1 MRRASLHARR
11 LLWQDGNVEV
21 IMDEPIVKNYSFTQG
36 VGKDGMPKYFIDGSE
51 IRDKMTWER
60 LKNKAGQVMN
70 ESFEDVNNSMSSGMD
85 DMSDL
90 RQKTQIIKKAKGGKV
105 SSASSRG
112 DGCAQRGK
120 TKGRMI

>member
-1 MRRASLHARR
+1 
-11 LLWQDGNVEV
+11 
-21 IMDEPIVKNYSFTQG
+21 MDEPIVKNYSFTQG

-90 RQKTQIIKKAKGGKV
+90 RQKTQTIKKAKGGKV

>member
-1 MRRASLHARR
+1 
-11 LLWQDGNVEV
+11 
-21 IMDEPIVKNYSFTQG
+21 MDEPIVKNYSFTQG

-51 IRDKMTWER
+51 IRDKTTWER
-60 LKNKAGQVMN
+60 LKAKTNQVMD
-70 ESFEDVNNSMSSGMD
+70 DVMKDSAAEFDAKNPMPEM
-85 DMSDL
+85 MK
-90 RQKTQIIKKAKGGKV
+90 RPIVKQAKGGKV